1 MSDTTGSAAITGWRL
16 KASLALFIL
25 SIMVPAAGVWL
36 VTTLDLSTTLAA
48 TFSGALLMGG
58 ELLGVTAVAIMG
70 KPGFEYIKTRVFGF
84 LKRYG
89 PPQEVGRVRYGI
101 GLVMFCIPILFAW
114 LSIYLG
120 DSLPGFAQD
129 PLPYALGGDI
139 LLLTSLFVLGGG
151 FWDKLRSLF
160 VHNAIAQFPEPL
172 RSTSVES
179 DLARKA

>member
-16 KASLALFIL
+16 KASLALLIL
-25 SIMVPAAGVWL
+25 SIIVPAAGVWL

-114 LSIYLG
+114 LAIYLG
-120 DSLPGFAQD
+120 DYLPGFAQD

-139 LLLTSLFVLGGG
+139 LLLTSLFVLGGD

-160 VHNAIAQFPEPL
+160 VHNAVAQFPEPL

-179 DLARKA
+179 DLAKKA

>member
-139 LLLTSLFVLGGG
+139 LLLTSLFVLGGN

-160 VHNAIAQFPEPL
+160 VHNAVAQFPEPL